1 MPSPASGVAKMQCS
15 AGVNASARRDL
26 SDERESD
33 EKRKRTKIQAV
44 GKGNDH
50 TKIDMTS
57 IGNYEY
63 QTCMVA
69 EPVLAH
75 GARNT
80 GDEATIA
87 QEEVDGERFEAQ
99 TREEAEAQPWQLIG
113 GRWTKKQHLQG
124 HPGDWTC
131 RGCGLQVF
139 SWKLQCPRCYHWWHE
154 ADDAEEAE
162 EEEEKKTAKSE
173 EAKLREELEQ
183 ARVQLGLVYMHVKSA
198 AAKQRERLTTTS
210 TTHSRHHR
218 LHIHSSS
225 RSTHATH
232 AYRSCWW
239 WCW

>member
-1 MPSPASGVAKMQCS
+1 MQCS

-50 TKIDMTS
+50 AKIDMTR

-87 QEEVDGERFEAQ
+87 QEEVDGER
-99 TREEAEAQPWQLIG
+99 
-113 GRWTKKQHLQG
+113 RW
-124 HPGDWTC
+124 
-131 RGCGLQVF
+131 
-139 SWKLQCPRCYHWWHE
+139 
-154 ADDAEEAE
+154 
-162 EEEEKKTAKSE
+162 
-173 EAKLREELEQ
+173 
-183 ARVQLGLVYMHVKSA
+183 M
-198 AAKQRERLTTTS
+198 
-210 TTHSRHHR
+210 
-218 LHIHSSS
+218 
-225 RSTHATH
+225 
-232 AYRSCWW
+232 
-239 WCW
+239 